1 MIVIAHPEK
10 SVTPLF
16 DRTQHHYSV
25 PAKIAITATRSGGPG
40 RLRGWRKCTFLR
52 TTVSTMAGFRLL
64 GLAACLSG
72 VFLTTVLLSDVMA
85 GGESIASGSRSSRA
99 FSVES
104 FAPFITEASLRFAIP
119 AHWIRAIMQRESGG
133 DEQATSPKGA
143 LGLMQIMP
151 RTWSN

>member
-104 FAPFITEASLRFAIP
+104 FAPFITEASRRFAIP
-119 AHWIRAIMQRESGG
+119 AHRIRVVMQRESGC
-133 DEQATSPKGA
+133 DEQVTSPKGA